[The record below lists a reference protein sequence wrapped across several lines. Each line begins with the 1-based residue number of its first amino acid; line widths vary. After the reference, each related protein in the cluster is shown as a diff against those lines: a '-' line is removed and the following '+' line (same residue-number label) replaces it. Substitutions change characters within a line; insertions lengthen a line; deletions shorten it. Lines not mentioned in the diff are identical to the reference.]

1 LDNILLSSSG
11 NLPIIGGG
19 GNTPMGSGNPIPP
32 TGGNPPPLA
41 PQIHLGG
48 VNMPNINNPK
58 NMDPIYINKLQ
69 AVYNKLSELIVSV
82 DNKSPNKG
90 LGMNSRNLVDLTFT
104 AHNRQI
110 MEQHITQFHPGM
122 AHRFVTT

>member
-1 LDNILLSSSG
+1 MLTYL
-11 NLPIIGGG
+11 
-19 GNTPMGSGNPIPP
+19 
-32 TGGNPPPLA
+32 TGGISLVVGK
-41 PQIHLGG
+41 IKHFLLTLCLCGII
-48 VNMPNINNPK
+48 VFIYINLLQGFSQ
-58 NMDPIYINKLQ
+58 NMDPLYINKLQ
-69 AVYNKLSELIVSV
+69 TVYNKLSELIVSV

>member
-1 LDNILLSSSG
+1 
-11 NLPIIGGG
+11 
-19 GNTPMGSGNPIPP
+19 
-32 TGGNPPPLA
+32 
-41 PQIHLGG
+41 
-48 VNMPNINNPK
+48 MPNINNPQ
-58 NMDPIYINKLQ
+58 NMDPLYINKLQ